1 MKFQT
6 RSHSVFNL
14 KIHLILVVAYRRKV
28 INASIMN
35 TLRQTI
41 TEVCNSFTIRVIEF
55 SGKMDHVHL
64 LLEIVP
70 TIRISDLVRTIKSVT
85 SCRIRARHWNEIKS
99 KLWGKRFWTR
109 SYCVL
114 SVGDGANTET
124 IKKYIQNQ
132 RSPS

>member
-6 RSHSVFNL
+6 HSHSIFNL
-14 KIHLILVVAYRRKV
+14 KIHLIVVVAYRRKM
-28 INASIMN
+28 ISSLIMQ
-35 TLRQTI
+35 TLRETI
-41 TEVCNSFTIRVIEF
+41 TEVCESFSVNVLEF
-55 SGKMDHVHL
+55 SGEMDHVHL

-85 SCRIRARHWNEIKS
+85 SRRVREKHWSEIKS

-132 RSPS
+132 CSPS

>member
-6 RSHSVFNL
+6 HSHSIFNL
-14 KIHLILVVAYRRKV
+14 KIHLIVVVAYRRKV
-28 INASIMN
+28 ISSLIMQ
-35 TLRQTI
+35 TLRETI
-41 TEVCNSFTIRVIEF
+41 TEVCESFSVNVLEF
-55 SGKMDHVHL
+55 SGDMDHVHL

-85 SCRIRARHWNEIKS
+85 SRRVREKHWYEIKS

-132 RSPS
+132 CSPS

>member
-41 TEVCNSFTIRVIEF
+41 TEVCDSFTIRIIEF
-55 SGKMDHVHL
+55 SGEMDHVHL

-85 SCRIRARHWNEIKS
+85 SCRIRARHWNECYGTAILS
-99 KLWGKRFWTR
+99 RRTQRFCHRKTQP
-109 SYCVL
+109 
-114 SVGDGANTET
+114 
-124 IKKYIQNQ
+124 I
-132 RSPS
+132 

>member
-35 TLRQTI
+35 TLRQAI
-41 TEVCNSFTIRVIEF
+41 IEVRDSFTIRVIEF
-55 SGKMDHVHL
+55 PGEMDHVHL

-85 SCRIRARHWNEIKS
+85 SCRTRAHH
-99 KLWGKRFWTR
+99 
-109 SYCVL
+109 
-114 SVGDGANTET
+114 
-124 IKKYIQNQ
+124 
-132 RSPS
+132 

>member
-41 TEVCNSFTIRVIEF
+41 TEVCDSFTIRIIEF
-55 SGKMDHVHL
+55 SGEMDHVHL

-85 SCRIRARHWNEIKS
+85 SCRI
-99 KLWGKRFWTR
+99 
-109 SYCVL
+109 
-114 SVGDGANTET
+114 
-124 IKKYIQNQ
+124 
-132 RSPS
+132 

>member
-6 RSHSVFNL
+6 HSHSIFNL
-14 KIHLILVVAYRRKV
+14 KIHLIVVVAYRRKM
-28 INASIMN
+28 ISSLIMH
-35 TLRQTI
+35 TLRETI
-41 TEVCNSFTIRVIEF
+41 TEVCESFSVNVLEF
-55 SGKMDHVHL
+55 SGEMDQVHL

-85 SCRIRARHWNEIKS
+85 SRRVREKHWYEIKS

-132 RSPS
+132 CSPS

>member
-14 KIHLILVVAYRRKV
+14 KIHLILVVAYQRKV
-28 INASIMN
+28 INTSIMN

-41 TEVCNSFTIRVIEF
+41 TEVCDSFTIRIIEF
-55 SGKMDHVHL
+55 SGEMDHVHL

-85 SCRIRARHWNEIKS
+85 SCRIRASHWNECYDTATLSHIK
-99 KLWGKRFWTR
+99 
-109 SYCVL
+109 L
-114 SVGDGANTET
+114 SDSVTHNSTNLTHSNNTILSSQE
-124 IKKYIQNQ
+124 N
-132 RSPS
+132 